1 MESVV
6 ETEHPG
12 SPELGVANEQNPAP
26 EEWNSLAHLSVPL
39 SVSIPLP
46 HISLGG
52 LMALAPGQILVSHWP
67 TNHDVPLSA
76 GEVFLGMV
84 DFERVG
90 DQLGVR
96 LSGFQMKALTT

>member
-6 ETEHPG
+6 ETAPPG
-12 SPELGVANEQNPAP
+12 SPEPGASEQNPAP

-46 HISLGG
+46 HISLGD
-52 LMALAPGQILVSHWP
+52 LMALSPGQILVSHWP

-76 GEVFLGMV
+76 GEVFLAMV

-96 LSGFQMKALTT
+96 ISGFQMGAQHT

>member
-1 MESVV
+1 MESVL
-6 ETEHPG
+6 ETEQSG
-12 SPELGVANEQNPAP
+12 SPEPGVAIEQNPAP

-46 HISLGG
+46 HISLGD
-52 LMALAPGQILVSHWP
+52 LMALAPGQILISHWP

-76 GEVFLGMV
+76 GEVFLAMV

-96 LSGFQMKALTT
+96 ISGFQMGAQRA